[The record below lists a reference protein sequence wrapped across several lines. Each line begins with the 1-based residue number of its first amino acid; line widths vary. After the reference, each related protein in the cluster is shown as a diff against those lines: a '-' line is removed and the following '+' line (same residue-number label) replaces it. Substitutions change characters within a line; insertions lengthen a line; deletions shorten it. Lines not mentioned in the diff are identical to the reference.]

1 MNESIPSQID
11 TIELKLREIIS
22 LIDILKRTACV
33 NELPQVLADELEL
46 RITINTNAQVA
57 KTHEQALINIE
68 NFDIENLH
76 HHHHISK
83 HN

>member
-1 MNESIPSQID
+1 MPETVQYQID
-11 TIELKLREIIS
+11 YLEVKVREILD
-22 LIDILKRTACV
+22 LIDILKRTFCV
-33 NELPQVLADELEL
+33 SELPQVLADELEL
-46 RITINTNAQVA
+46 RITINTNEQVA